1 MDCFASLAMTEMAS
15 TPEIGLS
22 SHCFRGD
29 LLVAPANIR
38 NKDGRGLRVFAP
50 FWRRVQAS
58 GDPPKPLLPPKALC
72 PGPHIGGDTIES
84 WRLEATNPE
93 WAGDLGEAWKPGELP
108 AQARLAEFL

>member
-1 MDCFASLAMTEMAS
+1 
-15 TPEIGLS
+15 
-22 SHCFRGD
+22 
-29 LLVAPANIR
+29 VAPANIR
-38 NKDGRGLRVFAP
+38 NKDGRGLWVFTP

-93 WAGDLGEAWKPGELP
+93 WAGDLGETLETGGVAGSS
-108 AQARLAEFL
+108 AARGISVN